1 MSAPSAV
8 QTPSRP
14 KMDTKTM
21 VSIAM
26 LTGIAYIVMLLSKL
40 MPSVMFLDFDFKDV
54 VVCIGGFTFGPFA
67 AAIISILV
75 AFIEMLTISHTG
87 PIGFIMNVLAT
98 CAFSCTACFIY
109 KKVHSK
115 KGAVLGLA
123 CGVACL
129 VAVMLLWNY
138 LITPLYMTGYSRADV
153 AGLLPTLFLPFNLA
167 KGGMNHGGHPAAL
180 PPGGVRHAESR
191 SGALLPEHPGEAD
204 QRRIRAVCPVPAGHL
219 RGLCPG
225 AGGRDLNKQE
235 KTADRRT
242 VRRF

>member
-167 KGGMNHGGHPAAL
+167 KGGMNMAATL
-180 PPGGVRHAESR
+180 LLYPRWCPPCGEPEWCPPPRAPRR
-191 SGALLPEHPGEAD
+191 SGSTPDSCCLPCPCWPPSWCLPWCW
-204 QRRIRAVCPVPAGHL
+204 RA
-219 RGLCPG
+219 
-225 AGGRDLNKQE
+225 
-235 KTADRRT
+235 
-242 VRRF
+242 

>member
-153 AGLLPTLFLPFNLA
+153 AGLLPTLFLPFL
-167 KGGMNHGGHPAAL
+167 L
-180 PPGGVRHAESR
+180 LDPPVVSAMRRAGV
-191 SGALLPEHPGEAD
+191 
-204 QRRIRAVCPVPAGHL
+204 VPSSQST
-219 RGLCPG
+219 
-225 AGGRDLNKQE
+225 QE
-235 KTADRRT
+235 KRINAGFVLFALSLLATFVVFAL
-242 VRRF
+242 VLAGVI